1 MDGSALCEAGKTI
14 SLDMTCFHWMGEYY
28 VVWSQRQF
36 LPKDLGAWLYI
47 AKLNQERPWEL
58 ASEPVLLSKPDYGWD
73 NNHTFVDEGP
83 FALVSGDKLFVTFS
97 GAAVDESYVVSYLEL
112 INNDSLLDRNS
123 WRKIIILFFLREAL
137 MANMEQDTMLTSLM
151 RTELYGIHT
160 MQDRALM
167 DREVPE

>member
-1 MDGSALCEAGKTI
+1 M
-14 SLDMTCFHWMGEYY
+14 
-28 VVWSQRQF
+28 
-36 LPKDLGAWLYI
+36 
-47 AKLNQERPWEL
+47 
-58 ASEPVLLSKPDYGWD
+58 
-73 NNHTFVDEGP
+73 DEGP

-112 INNDSLLDRNS
+112 INNDSLLDGV
-123 WRKIIILFFLREAL
+123 KIIILFFLREAL